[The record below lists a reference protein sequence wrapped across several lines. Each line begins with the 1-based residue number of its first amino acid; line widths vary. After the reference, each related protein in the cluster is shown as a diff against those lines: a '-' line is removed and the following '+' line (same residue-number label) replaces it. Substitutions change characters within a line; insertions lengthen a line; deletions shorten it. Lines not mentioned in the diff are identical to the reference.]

1 MNITINMPLYF
12 ELGVRKIKRH
22 HINLNNYR
30 NWHHQVSNNIKDN
43 YSDLASAKLRLHKN
57 KQYKKI
63 KLEFTYYK
71 PTKAK
76 RDRANILSTHEKF
89 FCDAMTK
96 IGMIPDDNDD
106 YIKSS
111 FYQSGGLDRV
121 NPRVEIKITILQ
133 H

>member
-1 MNITINMPLYF
+1 MIITVDMPLYF
-12 ELGVRKIKRH
+12 KIGTKNQ
-22 HINLNNYR
+22 HINLNKFR
-30 NWHHQVSNNIKDN
+30 NNHFQLNNKMKTM
-43 YSDLASAKLRLHKN
+43 YADLAAAKLRLHKN

-63 KLEFTYYK
+63 KLEYTYYK

-76 RDRANILSTHEKF
+76 RDRANIISIHAKF

-111 FYQSGGLDRV
+111 FEISGGLDRE
-121 NPRVEIKITILQ
+121 NPRVEIKITVLQ
-133 H
+133 Q

>member
-1 MNITINMPLYF
+1 MTEITISMPLYL
-12 ELGVRKIKRH
+12 ECGVRKIKRH

-30 NWHHQVSNNIKDN
+30 NLHHQVSNNLKRQ
-43 YSDLASAKLRLHKN
+43 YSDLACAKLYKHKN
-57 KQYKKI
+57 KMYSKI

-76 RDRANILSTHEKF
+76 RDRANILSIHEKF

-96 IGMIPDDNDD
+96 AGVIPDDNDD

-111 FYQSGGLDRV
+111 YYCSGGLDRE
-121 NPRVEIKITILQ
+121 NPRVDIKIIIL
-133 H
+133 